1 MKSLKW
7 SSVSIALILMLAVGV
22 NLPARDGQKTEKTY
36 QLACNVEKNVKGKV
50 MMTMNGRTSFS
61 MLFVPETEMFLE
73 MKVTGTQAFKPSDKK
88 GLTKCEVNVA
98 TATIKYYTPGQPNQ
112 AIDEDFVDSLLWS
125 SGIGARGANLK
136 SLRDKFGQ
144 LSKLEGVPEEYTKYF
159 KNDLAYLPN
168 KQVKIGDKWANS
180 FVLPIAIDLKSPPIY
195 CPIKLDYCLTEIDEK
210 NGVAKVDFKLNLASD
225 EIKQS
230 GKPFT
235 GKFTLEKTGHINFR
249 LIDGLSLGSKST
261 SKMKIEYSPKNFIE
275 SEEVFESHFVVD

>member
-7 SSVSIALILMLAVGV
+7 SLISINLVLMFAIGVALSAKD
-22 NLPARDGQKTEKTY
+22 NAKAEKAY

-73 MKVTGTQAFKPSDKK
+73 MKVSGTQVFKPSDKK

-98 TATIKYYTPGQPNQ
+98 TATIKYYTAGQPNQ
-112 AIDEDFVDSLLWS
+112 AIGEDVVDALLWS
-125 SGIGARGANLK
+125 SGIGGRGANLK

-144 LSKLEGVPEEYTKYF
+144 LSKLEGIPEKYKKYF

-168 KQVKIGDKWANS
+168 KPVKIGDKWENS
-180 FVLPIAIDLKSPPIY
+180 FVLPIAIDLKNPPIY
-195 CPIKLDYCLTEIDEK
+195 CPITLDYCLTDINEK
-210 NGVAKVDFKLNLASD
+210 TGIAKVDFRLKLSSG

-235 GKFTLEKTGHINFR
+235 GKFSLEKTGYIDFR

-261 SKMKIEYSPKNFIE
+261 SKMKIEYSPKNYIK
-275 SEEVFESHFVVD
+275 SEEMFESHFVID